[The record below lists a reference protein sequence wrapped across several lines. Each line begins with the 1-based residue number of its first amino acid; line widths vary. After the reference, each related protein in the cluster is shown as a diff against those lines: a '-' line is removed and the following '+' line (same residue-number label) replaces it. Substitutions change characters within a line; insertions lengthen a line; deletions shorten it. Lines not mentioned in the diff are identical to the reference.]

1 MAKAYTNRWRTIV
14 TKNKIDPPAAPAIGP
29 DSDAYPHP
37 GAMIRDELKT
47 AGFSIPKAA
56 VAMALNRANLNNVV
70 LGKAALSRDLAYRL
84 SALLNRDDETFGLA
98 KLLIDLQAQHDWG
111 RDAPLRKTIQVMVDA
126 SRAHAAKVD

>member
-1 MAKAYTNRWRTIV
+1 MTND
-14 TKNKIDPPAAPAIGP
+14 NA
-29 DSDAYPHP
+29 PHP
-37 GAMIRDELKT
+37 GAMIRDELRS

-84 SALLNRDDETFGLA
+84 SALLNPDDESFGLA
-98 KLLIDLQAQHDWG
+98 KLLIDRQAQHDWG
-111 RDAPLRKTIQVMVDA
+111 REAAVRKLALVTVAA